1 MIYGAVAIP
10 IGLFIYGWTAQYEI
24 HWIVPI
30 IATSFPG
37 FGVVLTFVSCN
48 LYYHYTPK

>member
-30 IATSFPG
+30 IPTSFPG